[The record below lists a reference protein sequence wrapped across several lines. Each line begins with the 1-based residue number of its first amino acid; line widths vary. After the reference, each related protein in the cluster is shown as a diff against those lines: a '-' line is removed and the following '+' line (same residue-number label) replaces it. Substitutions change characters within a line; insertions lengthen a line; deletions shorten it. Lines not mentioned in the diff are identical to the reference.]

1 MQTEKVVRMARLIIV
16 LNGGNKTHWQMP
28 SSRAVINTD
37 PYKLIYLLRDEVET
51 LESNVVTGASLES
64 DECQFRS
71 LWLKFLSFP
80 QTLPS

>member
-1 MQTEKVVRMARLIIV
+1 MARLIIV
-16 LNGGNKTHWQMP
+16 LLNRGNKTHWQMP

-37 PYKLIYLLRDEVET
+37 PYKLIYLIRDEVET
-51 LESNVVTGASLES
+51 LESNMVTGTPLES

-71 LWLKFLSFP
+71 PWLKFLSSS